1 MVEAVWKN
9 ININEFERGVL
20 LHSSPISNKGK
31 IMRNYQ
37 KELDALKV
45 RYDKLNEKYRNLKS
59 ESKDKKEYNV
69 KEAEFLASMIEDIE
83 ESKTGFENLQKEM
96 HEIVVELKEERDQYR
111 FLISQII
118 QIKNEMLSGMKM
130 SLIEKAKYKLKNK

>member
-1 MVEAVWKN
+1 MN
-9 ININEFERGVL
+9 LRGVYCCTPL
-20 LHSSPISNKGK
+20 LFLIRKT

-37 KELDALKV
+37 KELDALRV
-45 RYDKLNEKYRNLKS
+45 RYDKLNDKYRTLKS
-59 ESKDKKEYNV
+59 EVKDKKEYNV

-96 HEIVVELKEERDQYR
+96 HEIVAELKEERDQYR

-118 QIKNEMLSGMKM
+118 QIKNEMLSGVKM
-130 SLIEKAKYKLKNK
+130 SFIEKAKYKLKNK

>member
-1 MVEAVWKN
+1 M
-9 ININEFERGVL
+9 
-20 LHSSPISNKGK
+20 HSSPISNKGK

-59 ESKDKKEYNV
+59 ELKDKKEYNV

-96 HEIVVELKEERDQYR
+96 YEIVAELKEERDQYR

-130 SLIEKAKYKLKNK
+130 SIIEKAKYKLKNK

>member
-1 MVEAVWKN
+1 
-9 ININEFERGVL
+9 
-20 LHSSPISNKGK
+20 
-31 IMRNYQ
+31 MRNYQ

-59 ESKDKKEYNV
+59 ELKDKKEYNI

-83 ESKTGFENLQKEM
+83 ESKTEFESLQKEM
-96 HEIVVELKEERDQYR
+96 HEIVAELKEERDQYR

>member
-1 MVEAVWKN
+1 
-9 ININEFERGVL
+9 
-20 LHSSPISNKGK
+20 
-31 IMRNYQ
+31 MRNYQ

-45 RYDKLNEKYRNLKS
+45 RYDKLNEKYKNLKS

-96 HEIVVELKEERDQYR
+96 YEIVTELKEERDQYR
-111 FLISQII
+111 FLISQMI
-118 QIKNEMLSGMKM
+118 QIKNEMLSGVKM
-130 SLIEKAKYKLKNK
+130 SFIEKAKYKLKNK

>member
-1 MVEAVWKN
+1 
-9 ININEFERGVL
+9 
-20 LHSSPISNKGK
+20 
-31 IMRNYQ
+31 MRNYQ

-96 HEIVVELKEERDQYR
+96 YEIVAELKEEHDQYR
-111 FLISQII
+111 FLIFQII
-118 QIKNEMLSGMKM
+118 QIKNEMLSGVKM
-130 SLIEKAKYKLKNK
+130 SFIEKAKYKLKNK

>member
-1 MVEAVWKN
+1 
-9 ININEFERGVL
+9 
-20 LHSSPISNKGK
+20 
-31 IMRNYQ
+31 MRNYQ

-59 ESKDKKEYNV
+59 ELKDKKEYNV

-96 HEIVVELKEERDQYR
+96 QGIISELKDERDQYK
-111 FLISQII
+111 FLISQMI

-130 SLIEKAKYKLKNK
+130 SIIEKAKYKLKNK

>member
-1 MVEAVWKN
+1 MN
-9 ININEFERGVL
+9 SRGVLL
-20 LHSSPISNKGK
+20 LHSSPISNKEK

-96 HEIVVELKEERDQYR
+96 HEIVAELKEERDQYR

-130 SLIEKAKYKLKNK
+130 SIIEKAKYKLKNK

>member
-1 MVEAVWKN
+1 
-9 ININEFERGVL
+9 
-20 LHSSPISNKGK
+20 
-31 IMRNYQ
+31 MRNYQ

-83 ESKTGFENLQKEM
+83 ESKTEFESLQKEM
-96 HEIVVELKEERDQYR
+96 HEILNVLVRH
-111 FLISQII
+111 
-118 QIKNEMLSGMKM
+118 
-130 SLIEKAKYKLKNK
+130 

>member
-1 MVEAVWKN
+1 MN
-9 ININEFERGVL
+9 SRGVSL
-20 LHSSPISNKGK
+20 LHSSPISNKEK

-96 HEIVVELKEERDQYR
+96 YEIVAELKEERDQYR
-111 FLISQII
+111 FLISQMI
-118 QIKNEMLSGMKM
+118 QIKNEMLSGVKM

>member
-1 MVEAVWKN
+1 MN
-9 ININEFERGVL
+9 SRGVVYYTPL
-20 LHSSPISNKGK
+20 LFLIRKI

-59 ESKDKKEYNV
+59 ESKDKKEYNI

-83 ESKTGFENLQKEM
+83 ESKTGFESLQKEM
-96 HEIVVELKEERDQYR
+96 HEIVAELKEERDQYR
-111 FLISQII
+111 FLISQMI
-118 QIKNEMLSGMKM
+118 QIKNEMLSGVKM

>member
-1 MVEAVWKN
+1 MN
-9 ININEFERGVL
+9 SRGVFYYTPL
-20 LHSSPISNKGK
+20 LFLIRKI

-59 ESKDKKEYNV
+59 ESKDKKEYNI

-83 ESKTGFENLQKEM
+83 ESKTGFESLQKEM
-96 HEIVVELKEERDQYR
+96 HEIVAELKEERDQYR

>member
-1 MVEAVWKN
+1 MN
-9 ININEFERGVL
+9 SRGVFYCTPL
-20 LHSSPISNKGK
+20 LFLIRKI

-59 ESKDKKEYNV
+59 ELKDKKEYNV

-96 HEIVVELKEERDQYR
+96 YEIVAELKEERDQYR
-111 FLISQII
+111 FLISQMI
-118 QIKNEMLSGMKM
+118 QIKNEMLSGVKM

>member
-1 MVEAVWKN
+1 MN
-9 ININEFERGVL
+9 SRGVFYYTPL
-20 LHSSPISNKGK
+20 LFLIRKI

-37 KELDALKV
+37 KELDALKF

-96 HEIVVELKEERDQYR
+96 YEIVAELKEERDQYR
-111 FLISQII
+111 FLISQMI
-118 QIKNEMLSGMKM
+118 QIKNEMLSGVKM